1 MKAEQYAF
9 PYSAIV
15 IDLLGVAFLTL
26 GLLGMF
32 APDLA
37 TRLLPVLADQNTAF
51 VCIGIGAAMILYAVS
66 QFVGYARQ
74 RARR

>member
-1 MKAEQYAF
+1 
-9 PYSAIV
+9 
-15 IDLLGVAFLTL
+15 
-26 GLLGMF
+26 
-32 APDLA
+32 
-37 TRLLPVLADQNTAF
+37 LADQNTAF